1 MIEFAAHCSSTERR
15 AEDASRDAIQRLKCN
30 FMKDKEGKT
39 FKGIVSTVTSFGLFV
54 LLDDLYVEGLIHIST
69 LPTDYYHYDPIAHT
83 LSGERNRKIFT
94 LGEKLAVKLISV
106 DIDERKID
114 FELDNPS

>member
-1 MIEFAAHCSSTERR
+1 MGFDTLKDDAKRSSTLNYKKQTMMEFAAHCSSTERR

-54 LLDDLYVEGLIHIST
+54 LLIIITAEKNYNISRISRIPT
-69 LPTDYYHYDPIAHT
+69 LPCGSA
-83 LSGERNRKIFT
+83 S
-94 LGEKLAVKLISV
+94 
-106 DIDERKID
+106 
-114 FELDNPS
+114 